1 MFISTYASSRV
12 KRKSFYR
19 NSEVQFFFISGD
31 HVGAP
36 FYGASIQSSIRV
48 RETFRQITQKLWA
61 AKTLEFEK
69 LFKD

>member
-1 MFISTYASSRV
+1 MLVLEWKERASTE
-12 KRKSFYR
+12 KSELQLFLL
-19 NSEVQFFFISGD
+19 ISGG

-61 AKTLEFEK
+61 AKTLDLEK
-69 LFKD
+69 LFKN